1 MRPERREPEADPV
14 DHIIAWHDG
23 DSRAAIET
31 LMEDIQH
38 LRMQLAPVTAFMK
51 TTGVNI
57 PAARNGAGSAT
68 AVARPRSRP
77 GTSGSIIRT
86 ETRRTPCVINDIQ

>member
-1 MRPERREPEADPV
+1 MRPQSREPEADPV

-38 LRMQLAPVTAFMK
+38 LRMQLAL
-51 TTGVNI
+51 
-57 PAARNGAGSAT
+57 AT
-68 AVARPRSRP
+68 AAMGR
-77 GTSGSIIRT
+77 GF
-86 ETRRTPCVINDIQ
+86 TRGWMPEAERK

>member
-1 MRPERREPEADPV
+1 MRPLPREPEANPV

-38 LRMQLAPVTAFMK
+38 LRLQLAL
-51 TTGVNI
+51 
-57 PAARNGAGSAT
+57 AT
-68 AVARPRSRP
+68 AAMGR
-77 GTSGSIIRT
+77 GF
-86 ETRRTPCVINDIQ
+86 TRGWKPEAERK

>member
-31 LMEDIQH
+31 LMGDIQH
-38 LRMQLAPVTAFMK
+38 LRMQLAL
-51 TTGVNI
+51 
-57 PAARNGAGSAT
+57 AT
-68 AVARPRSRP
+68 AAM
-77 GTSGSIIRT
+77 GTGF
-86 ETRRTPCVINDIQ
+86 TRGWKSEAGRK

>member
-31 LMEDIQH
+31 LMGDILH
-38 LRMQLAPVTAFMK
+38 LRMQLAL
-51 TTGVNI
+51 
-57 PAARNGAGSAT
+57 AT
-68 AVARPRSRP
+68 AAMGRGFTRGWMPEADRDAR
-77 GTSGSIIRT
+77 
-86 ETRRTPCVINDIQ
+86 

>member
-31 LMEDIQH
+31 LMEDILH
-38 LRMQLAPVTAFMK
+38 LRMQLAL
-51 TTGVNI
+51 
-57 PAARNGAGSAT
+57 AT
-68 AVARPRSRP
+68 AAMGRGFTRGWKPEADRDAR
-77 GTSGSIIRT
+77 
-86 ETRRTPCVINDIQ
+86 

>member
-1 MRPERREPEADPV
+1 MRPERREPEADPI

-38 LRMQLAPVTAFMK
+38 LRMQLAL
-51 TTGVNI
+51 
-57 PAARNGAGSAT
+57 AT
-68 AVARPRSRP
+68 AAM
-77 GTSGSIIRT
+77 GKGF
-86 ETRRTPCVINDIQ
+86 TRGWVPDVERK

>member
-31 LMEDIQH
+31 LMKDIQH
-38 LRMQLAPVTAFMK
+38 LRLQLAL
-51 TTGVNI
+51 
-57 PAARNGAGSAT
+57 AT
-68 AVARPRSRP
+68 AAM
-77 GTSGSIIRT
+77 GKGF
-86 ETRRTPCVINDIQ
+86 TRGWKPEAERK

>member
-1 MRPERREPEADPV
+1 MRPLPREPEADPV

-38 LRMQLAPVTAFMK
+38 LRLQLAL
-51 TTGVNI
+51 
-57 PAARNGAGSAT
+57 AT
-68 AVARPRSRP
+68 AAM
-77 GTSGSIIRT
+77 GKGF
-86 ETRRTPCVINDIQ
+86 TRGWMPDAERE

>member
-1 MRPERREPEADPV
+1 VRPHQREPQADPV

-38 LRMQLAPVTAFMK
+38 LRLQLAL
-51 TTGVNI
+51 
-57 PAARNGAGSAT
+57 AT
-68 AVARPRSRP
+68 AAMGTGFTRGWKPDADRNAR
-77 GTSGSIIRT
+77 
-86 ETRRTPCVINDIQ
+86 

>member
-1 MRPERREPEADPV
+1 MRPSPREPEADPV

-38 LRMQLAPVTAFMK
+38 LRLQLAL
-51 TTGVNI
+51 
-57 PAARNGAGSAT
+57 AT
-68 AVARPRSRP
+68 AAMGR
-77 GTSGSIIRT
+77 GF
-86 ETRRTPCVINDIQ
+86 TRGWVPNEDRDAT

>member
-1 MRPERREPEADPV
+1 MTGENFTALTQENENVRPERREPEADPV

-38 LRMQLAPVTAFMK
+38 LRMQLAL
-51 TTGVNI
+51 
-57 PAARNGAGSAT
+57 AT
-68 AVARPRSRP
+68 AAM
-77 GTSGSIIRT
+77 GKGF
-86 ETRRTPCVINDIQ
+86 TRGWKPDAERK

>member
-31 LMEDIQH
+31 LMEDILH
-38 LRMQLAPVTAFMK
+38 LRMQLAL
-51 TTGVNI
+51 
-57 PAARNGAGSAT
+57 AT
-68 AVARPRSRP
+68 AAMGRGFTRGWMPEADRDAR
-77 GTSGSIIRT
+77 
-86 ETRRTPCVINDIQ
+86 

>member
-1 MRPERREPEADPV
+1 MRAERREPEADPV

-38 LRMQLAPVTAFMK
+38 LRMQLALATAAMGKGFTRGWK
-51 TTGVNI
+51 
-57 PAARNGAGSAT
+57 PEAARK
-68 AVARPRSRP
+68 
-77 GTSGSIIRT
+77 
-86 ETRRTPCVINDIQ
+86 

>member
-38 LRMQLAPVTAFMK
+38 LRMQLTL
-51 TTGVNI
+51 
-57 PAARNGAGSAT
+57 AT
-68 AVARPRSRP
+68 AAMGR
-77 GTSGSIIRT
+77 GF
-86 ETRRTPCVINDIQ
+86 TRGWKPEAERK

>member
-1 MRPERREPEADPV
+1 VRPERREPEADAV

-38 LRMQLAPVTAFMK
+38 LRMQLAL
-51 TTGVNI
+51 
-57 PAARNGAGSAT
+57 AT
-68 AVARPRSRP
+68 AAMGR
-77 GTSGSIIRT
+77 GF
-86 ETRRTPCVINDIQ
+86 TRAWKPDADRNAG